1 MERNKESFKEIRKY
15 IDFKMKLKYRTN
27 KDTKNIILI
36 NNIIFNEKC
45 HLVAIYK
52 DFLIYEEEYEFIKR
66 FYNKKETLERLTLYS
81 EFYEKYSIIY
91 PNYIILPESKYIYR
105 NLNKKQKIIDNQ
117 ESSKKEKSGKK
128 KSIK

>member
-1 MERNKESFKEIRKY
+1 MERHKESFKEIRKY

-36 NNIIFNEKC
+36 NHIIFNEKC

-117 ESSKKEKSGKK
+117 ESSKLMKK
-128 KSIK
+128 AS